1 MEMISTSNVR
11 VSNMAERL
19 LSEAYT
25 ETERICV
32 KQKLFKLTG
41 RCMG

>member
-1 MEMISTSNVR
+1 MRGTSNER
-11 VSNMAERL
+11 VSNIAERL
-19 LSEAYT
+19 LDEAGT

-41 RCMG
+41 RCTV